1 MFSLLIA
8 CLVLPIGSVV
18 AQCPNVAVLDAYESP
33 CGSGLNNGQSFTA
46 AETGSLDTVIIARCT
61 ASDARLVLRAFNGT
75 GSDWDE
81 GSIIGEADAV
91 LLGTDNPDGCFTSGG
106 NGFTPYAAGT
116 FTFTGVS
123 VETGVQYTLHLL
135 EGAAATGCNISYA
148 GGNAFSAAGSK
159 TGEDLAF
166 SLSICPGTPV
176 FGCMDPS
183 ACNYDAAATAE
194 DGSCLSLDCAGQCG
208 GSAYDDPDCGCV
220 PSAADAGSC
229 IGCTDATACNY
240 LENSTVDDGSCFF
253 PVCNGACPDI
263 LNFYETPCGTG
274 LNYGQG
280 FTATITGLLNSI
292 TIARCTGV
300 DTRILIRNYNGDGA
314 EWDQGNLI
322 GEADQVVSGNQT
334 PSDCFISGGNG
345 FTNYVETTFTFTN
358 IGLEAG
364 QQYVFQLEQGVA
376 ATGCNISYSG
386 GTAFGLNAA
395 KPSEDLVF
403 ELSMCPDNVTFG
415 CTDPSACNYDATVDV
430 EDGSCLFLDCQGTC
444 GGSAYLDPDC
454 GCLDSIDDAGQCL
467 GCTDPAACNYD
478 ITATASDG
486 SCTLPDCH
494 GDCGGTATTS
504 SCGCIGGNTGIP
516 ASACVDGCITNV
528 DATDSD
534 ACPPGILYGQTITPA
549 ENGLLKRIRLKTCCA
564 LDAQLVI
571 RTLTNTDPCSP
582 GGGGTWN
589 SGTILGYSNTVPS
602 SCSSV
607 TSCLTGFGLDGYHW
621 HNFDFGDVPVQ
632 AGTTYVLELVSGV
645 AIANCTSDYAGG
657 QAFNASEALP
667 DYDLVFAMHI
677 CPASMNWGCTDAT
690 ACTYDPT
697 ANQDDGSCQYLD
709 CNGDCGG
716 SALDV
721 AGCGCIGGNTDIREA
736 QCVNGDLHNITANDG
751 TICNETLKGQSLVA
765 DAHGFLSRIGLHVM
779 PDAAQTVQLS
789 RTDGP
794 NAGEVLLEFTRA
806 AVSSSCGGVEP
817 EWVELDFYN
826 IPLQGGS
833 QYQLDFLSGAGYRT
847 CYPEFSAG
855 AGINASGAAT
865 AHDLAFQVIYR
876 TPEPG
881 ELVWGCS
888 DASYC
893 NYDPA
898 VTHDDGSCTTLD
910 CHGDCGGTA
919 YEISGCG
926 CVEGNTGVTADSCYG
941 CTDPTGCNYDV
952 NASIDDGSCAV
963 VDCHGDCGGTAISNA
978 NCGCVGGNT
987 GIDPGTCLD
996 RCQGSLA
1003 LGTYDGQFNSDG
1015 YAMGGSGQT
1024 FTATETSYLT
1034 AAHFR
1039 QANEPAS
1046 FITVE
1051 LRKLDAPDVHN
1062 GTLLSAESFETWTDT
1077 EGEGGDLFIEWDI
1090 PALLTQGEEY
1100 ALVLIGSYTLVL
1112 EGEDDVY
1119 AGGASFDGLGSTANG
1134 PDLFFELF
1142 TCPELLGCID
1152 PAACNFDA
1160 VSSADTE
1167 PTTCIFPEGCEIC
1180 TGETDGT
1187 GTVSDFNNDV
1197 DDDGVC
1203 NADEILGCTDAEA
1216 CNYDATPTTD
1226 SDNSLCLYPTGCET
1240 CTGETDGTGT
1250 VSPTD
1255 NDTDSDGVCNG
1266 DEVLGCSDNTAC
1278 NYDATPTT
1286 DTDNTLCVYPNGCE
1300 TCSGETD
1307 GSGTTI
1313 DNDDDGD
1320 GVCND
1325 SEVLGCTDQTACNY
1339 DATFTTDTDNSLC
1352 TYPVGCEVCSGET
1365 DGSGT
1370 TVVLDDDN
1378 DGVCNGDELLGCT
1391 DVNACNYDATPTT
1404 DTDNSLCI
1412 YVSETCD
1419 TCSGETDGSGTV
1431 VDNDTDNDGV
1441 CASDEVLGCTDIAA
1455 CNYDATPTTDTD
1467 NSLCVYPTGCQT
1479 CSEETD
1485 GTGTVL
1491 SNDADNDG
1499 VCDDDEVTGCTD
1511 SNACNYDATPT
1522 TDTDNSV
1529 CIFSTGCESC
1539 SGHLDGTGFIVENDD
1554 DGDGVC
1560 NAVEVT
1566 GCTNPEACNYDAT
1579 PTTDTDNTLCI
1590 FKVDACDT
1598 CSGETDGSGTVIEN
1612 DTDDDGVCDDDEI
1625 TGCTDPLACNYDA
1638 TTTTDTDNTLCIF
1651 QVDACDTCSGETDG
1665 SGTVVDNDAD
1675 DDGVCDDDEIKGCT
1689 NPIACNYDATTTT
1702 DTDNALCI
1710 FKVDA
1715 CDTCSGETDG
1725 SGTVVDNDDDDD
1737 GVCDD
1742 DEVIGCTNPLA
1753 CNYDATPTTN
1763 TDNTLCAFKVD
1774 ACDTCSGETDGSGT
1788 VVDNDADDDGVCND
1802 DEVTGCTNSTACNYD
1817 ATSTTD
1823 TDNSLCVFKVDA
1835 CDTCSGETDGTGTV
1849 VDNDDDNDGV
1859 CDDDEVTGC
1868 TNSTAC
1874 NYDATSTTDTDN
1886 TLCVFK
1892 VDACDTCSGET
1903 DGTGTVVDNDADDDG
1918 VCDDDEVTGCTNPTA
1933 CNYDATSTTDTD
1945 NTLCVFKVDACDTC
1959 SGETDGTGTVVDND
1973 ADDDGVCNAN
1983 EITGCTDPTACNYD
1997 ATSTTDT
2004 DNTLC
2009 VFKVDACDTCSGE
2022 TDGTGTVVDND
2033 ADNDGVCNDDEVTGC
2048 TNPTAC
2054 NYDATSTTDTDN
2066 SLCAFKVDAC
2076 DTCSGETD
2084 GTGTVVDNDDDNDGV
2099 CDDDE
2104 VTGCTNPAACNYD
2117 ATSTTDTDNT
2127 LCLIPAGCDT
2137 CSGETD
2143 GTGSVVDNDEDND
2156 GVCNDDEVTGCTNP
2170 LACNYDATSTTDTD
2184 NTLCVFKV
2192 DACDTCSGETDG
2204 TGTVTDNDADD
2215 DGVCDGDEITGCT
2228 DPTACNYDATSTTNT
2243 DNTLCVFKVDAC
2255 DTCSGQTDG
2264 TGSVVDNDAD
2274 DDGVCNANEITGCT
2288 NPTACNYDATSTTDT
2303 DNTQCIFKVDDC
2315 DTCSGET
2322 DGTGSVVDNDTDN
2335 DGVCDD
2341 DEVTGCTNPEACN
2354 YDATSTTDTDNALCV
2369 FKVDACD
2376 TCSGE
2381 TDGTGSVIDNDSNN
2395 DGICDSDAVQ
2405 GCMNITACNFDSSAN
2420 TEDGTCEFTSCAGCI
2435 NPAACNYNPAAVLA
2449 GPPGTCTFPSNF
2461 FVDCNGQC
2469 LSGFDT
2475 NNNGICDPAEIPGC
2489 MNVGAAN
2496 FNADANIPDGSCLFE
2511 TVGCIQPDACNY
2523 NPNANIADV
2532 TGTCVFPAE
2541 VYLDCNGQ
2549 CVNDIN
2555 GNGIC
2560 DEIEIQGCT
2569 DDSADN
2575 YNAAATSDDGTCFT
2589 STAPGCIIPSAI
2601 NFDPAATVQGLP
2613 VSAYCNFNFPSPPSI
2628 MPTPDDCADSYAC
2641 NYNPNAGGYSECEY
2655 ASCLGCDVAAACNYD
2670 ATATYNDGSCEYS
2683 SCTGCTNN
2691 GACNFDASATI
2702 DNGSCEYDSCAGC
2715 TEPHADN
2722 YDATASLDDGSCEY
2736 FGCTNYTAC
2745 NYGCTDAAGCSSAG
2759 VAGPNTDD
2767 GSCEFSS
2774 CAGCMNAGAC
2784 NYDAAATIASTCEYS
2799 SCSGCTDNS
2808 ADNYDATATIDNGSC
2823 EYHGCTNYTAC
2834 NYDATATADDGS
2846 CTYPATGLD
2855 CQGQCADIDNN
2866 NICDSTETPVPG
2878 CTISSAC
2885 NYDPAANQ
2893 NNGSCLIAS
2902 AAALDI
2908 AVQLDANGAA
2918 TISAAD
2924 VDAGSSGGC
2933 TIASSTVNPNTF
2945 DSGDIG
2951 TVTALFSVTDDQGN
2965 TSSDAFTVS
2974 VQDLISPVASAND
2987 ITLEMPN
2994 TAQEVVLSALDVST
3008 STDNAGI
3015 ASQTL
3020 SQSTFVGCD
3029 DVTTHTVTLTVT
3041 DYAGNVDQVDFTVTI
3056 THPDVDN
3063 DGICDDQDN
3072 CTDLTASNFDDP
3084 ANGVCQP
3091 CGLAPVFLGFS
3102 SVTPASTLDAS
3113 DGVVQLNLTSGSAI
3127 TLELTGLN
3135 GTADLSVA
3143 IPNEL
3148 GTIPAGFYS
3157 ARVRDAQGC
3166 FGVATA
3172 PGGTT
3177 FGQPAVSRTL
3187 MVPYALCCNGCGQY
3201 DSDTDG
3207 ICDGS
3212 DNCTDRTAPNFN
3224 DPANGPCE

>member
-1 MFSLLIA
+1 M
-8 CLVLPIGSVV
+8 
-18 AQCPNVAVLDAYESP
+18 
-33 CGSGLNNGQSFTA
+33 
-46 AETGSLDTVIIARCT
+46 
-61 ASDARLVLRAFNGT
+61 
-75 GSDWDE
+75 
-81 GSIIGEADAV
+81 
-91 LLGTDNPDGCFTSGG
+91 
-106 NGFTPYAAGT
+106 
-116 FTFTGVS
+116 
-123 VETGVQYTLHLL
+123 
-135 EGAAATGCNISYA
+135 
-148 GGNAFSAAGSK
+148 
-159 TGEDLAF
+159 
-166 SLSICPGTPV
+166 
-176 FGCMDPS
+176 
-183 ACNYDAAATAE
+183 
-194 DGSCLSLDCAGQCG
+194 
-208 GSAYDDPDCGCV
+208 
-220 PSAADAGSC
+220 
-229 IGCTDATACNY
+229 
-240 LENSTVDDGSCFF
+240 
-253 PVCNGACPDI
+253 
-263 LNFYETPCGTG
+263 
-274 LNYGQG
+274 
-280 FTATITGLLNSI
+280 
-292 TIARCTGV
+292 
-300 DTRILIRNYNGDGA
+300 
-314 EWDQGNLI
+314 
-322 GEADQVVSGNQT
+322 
-334 PSDCFISGGNG
+334 
-345 FTNYVETTFTFTN
+345 
-358 IGLEAG
+358 
-364 QQYVFQLEQGVA
+364 
-376 ATGCNISYSG
+376 
-386 GTAFGLNAA
+386 
-395 KPSEDLVF
+395 
-403 ELSMCPDNVTFG
+403 
-415 CTDPSACNYDATVDV
+415 
-430 EDGSCLFLDCQGTC
+430 
-444 GGSAYLDPDC
+444 
-454 GCLDSIDDAGQCL
+454 
-467 GCTDPAACNYD
+467 
-478 ITATASDG
+478 
-486 SCTLPDCH
+486 
-494 GDCGGTATTS
+494 
-504 SCGCIGGNTGIP
+504 
-516 ASACVDGCITNV
+516 
-528 DATDSD
+528 
-534 ACPPGILYGQTITPA
+534 
-549 ENGLLKRIRLKTCCA
+549 
-564 LDAQLVI
+564 
-571 RTLTNTDPCSP
+571 
-582 GGGGTWN
+582 
-589 SGTILGYSNTVPS
+589 
-602 SCSSV
+602 
-607 TSCLTGFGLDGYHW
+607 
-621 HNFDFGDVPVQ
+621 
-632 AGTTYVLELVSGV
+632 
-645 AIANCTSDYAGG
+645 
-657 QAFNASEALP
+657 
-667 DYDLVFAMHI
+667 
-677 CPASMNWGCTDAT
+677 
-690 ACTYDPT
+690 
-697 ANQDDGSCQYLD
+697 
-709 CNGDCGG
+709 
-716 SALDV
+716 
-721 AGCGCIGGNTDIREA
+721 
-736 QCVNGDLHNITANDG
+736 
-751 TICNETLKGQSLVA
+751 
-765 DAHGFLSRIGLHVM
+765 
-779 PDAAQTVQLS
+779 
-789 RTDGP
+789 
-794 NAGEVLLEFTRA
+794 
-806 AVSSSCGGVEP
+806 
-817 EWVELDFYN
+817 
-826 IPLQGGS
+826 
-833 QYQLDFLSGAGYRT
+833 
-847 CYPEFSAG
+847 
-855 AGINASGAAT
+855 
-865 AHDLAFQVIYR
+865 
-876 TPEPG
+876 
-881 ELVWGCS
+881 
-888 DASYC
+888 
-893 NYDPA
+893 
-898 VTHDDGSCTTLD
+898 
-910 CHGDCGGTA
+910 
-919 YEISGCG
+919 
-926 CVEGNTGVTADSCYG
+926 
-941 CTDPTGCNYDV
+941 
-952 NASIDDGSCAV
+952 
-963 VDCHGDCGGTAISNA
+963 
-978 NCGCVGGNT
+978 
-987 GIDPGTCLD
+987 
-996 RCQGSLA
+996 
-1003 LGTYDGQFNSDG
+1003 
-1015 YAMGGSGQT
+1015 
-1024 FTATETSYLT
+1024 
-1034 AAHFR
+1034 
-1039 QANEPAS
+1039 
-1046 FITVE
+1046 
-1051 LRKLDAPDVHN
+1051 
-1062 GTLLSAESFETWTDT
+1062 
-1077 EGEGGDLFIEWDI
+1077 
-1090 PALLTQGEEY
+1090 
-1100 ALVLIGSYTLVL
+1100 
-1112 EGEDDVY
+1112 
-1119 AGGASFDGLGSTANG
+1119 
-1134 PDLFFELF
+1134 
-1142 TCPELLGCID
+1142 
-1152 PAACNFDA
+1152 
-1160 VSSADTE
+1160 
-1167 PTTCIFPEGCEIC
+1167 
-1180 TGETDGT
+1180 
-1187 GTVSDFNNDV
+1187 
-1197 DDDGVC
+1197 
-1203 NADEILGCTDAEA
+1203 
-1216 CNYDATPTTD
+1216 
-1226 SDNSLCLYPTGCET
+1226 
-1240 CTGETDGTGT
+1240 
-1250 VSPTD
+1250 
-1255 NDTDSDGVCNG
+1255 
-1266 DEVLGCSDNTAC
+1266 
-1278 NYDATPTT
+1278 
-1286 DTDNTLCVYPNGCE
+1286 
-1300 TCSGETD
+1300 
-1307 GSGTTI
+1307 
-1313 DNDDDGD
+1313 
-1320 GVCND
+1320 
-1325 SEVLGCTDQTACNY
+1325 
-1339 DATFTTDTDNSLC
+1339 
-1352 TYPVGCEVCSGET
+1352 
-1365 DGSGT
+1365 
-1370 TVVLDDDN
+1370 
-1378 DGVCNGDELLGCT
+1378 
-1391 DVNACNYDATPTT
+1391 
-1404 DTDNSLCI
+1404 
-1412 YVSETCD
+1412 
-1419 TCSGETDGSGTV
+1419 
-1431 VDNDTDNDGV
+1431 
-1441 CASDEVLGCTDIAA
+1441 
-1455 CNYDATPTTDTD
+1455 
-1467 NSLCVYPTGCQT
+1467 
-1479 CSEETD
+1479 
-1485 GTGTVL
+1485 
-1491 SNDADNDG
+1491 
-1499 VCDDDEVTGCTD
+1499 
-1511 SNACNYDATPT
+1511 
-1522 TDTDNSV
+1522 
-1529 CIFSTGCESC
+1529 
-1539 SGHLDGTGFIVENDD
+1539 
-1554 DGDGVC
+1554 
-1560 NAVEVT
+1560 
-1566 GCTNPEACNYDAT
+1566 
-1579 PTTDTDNTLCI
+1579 
-1590 FKVDACDT
+1590 
-1598 CSGETDGSGTVIEN
+1598 
-1612 DTDDDGVCDDDEI
+1612 
-1625 TGCTDPLACNYDA
+1625 
-1638 TTTTDTDNTLCIF
+1638 
-1651 QVDACDTCSGETDG
+1651 
-1665 SGTVVDNDAD
+1665 
-1675 DDGVCDDDEIKGCT
+1675 
-1689 NPIACNYDATTTT
+1689 
-1702 DTDNALCI
+1702 
-1710 FKVDA
+1710 
-1715 CDTCSGETDG
+1715 
-1725 SGTVVDNDDDDD
+1725 
-1737 GVCDD
+1737 
-1742 DEVIGCTNPLA
+1742 
-1753 CNYDATPTTN
+1753 
-1763 TDNTLCAFKVD
+1763 
-1774 ACDTCSGETDGSGT
+1774 
-1788 VVDNDADDDGVCND
+1788 
-1802 DEVTGCTNSTACNYD
+1802 
-1817 ATSTTD
+1817 
-1823 TDNSLCVFKVDA
+1823 
-1835 CDTCSGETDGTGTV
+1835 
-1849 VDNDDDNDGV
+1849 
-1859 CDDDEVTGC
+1859 
-1868 TNSTAC
+1868 
-1874 NYDATSTTDTDN
+1874 
-1886 TLCVFK
+1886 
-1892 VDACDTCSGET
+1892 
-1903 DGTGTVVDNDADDDG
+1903 G

-1933 CNYDATSTTDTD
+1933 CNYDANPTTDTD
-1945 NTLCVFKVDACDTC
+1945 NTLCLIP
-1959 SGETDGTGTVVDND
+1959 TG
-1973 ADDDGVCNAN
+1973 
-1983 EITGCTDPTACNYD
+1983 
-1997 ATSTTDT
+1997 
-2004 DNTLC
+2004 
-2009 VFKVDACDTCSGE
+2009 
-2022 TDGTGTVVDND
+2022 
-2033 ADNDGVCNDDEVTGC
+2033 
-2048 TNPTAC
+2048 
-2054 NYDATSTTDTDN
+2054 
-2066 SLCAFKVDAC
+2066 C

-2084 GTGTVVDNDDDNDGV
+2084 GTGTVVDNDDDDDGV

-2104 VTGCTNPAACNYD
+2104 VTGCTD
-2117 ATSTTDTDNT
+2117 ST
-2127 LCLIPAGCDT
+2127 
-2137 CSGETD
+2137 
-2143 GTGSVVDNDEDND
+2143 
-2156 GVCNDDEVTGCTNP
+2156 
-2170 LACNYDATSTTDTD
+2170 ACNYDATSTTDTD

-2670 ATATYNDGSCEYS
+2670 ASATYNDGSCEYS

>member
-8 CLVLPIGSVV
+8 CLVLPIAGMV
-18 AQCPNVAVLDAYESP
+18 AQCPNSVVLDAYESP

-91 LLGTDNPDGCFTSGG
+91 LLGTDHPDGCFTSGG
-106 NGFTPYAAGT
+106 NGFTHYAAGT

-148 GGNAFSAAGSK
+148 GGNAFSVAGAK

-183 ACNYDAAATAE
+183 ACNFDAAATAE

-240 LENSTVDDGSCFF
+240 LENSTVDDGSCFY

-300 DTRILIRNYNGDGA
+300 DTRILIRNYNGDGS

-376 ATGCNISYSG
+376 ATGCNITYSG

-415 CTDPSACNYDATVDV
+415 CTDASACNYDATVDV

-454 GCLDSIDDAGQCL
+454 GCLDSIDEAGQCL

-478 ITATASDG
+478 ITATTSDG

-494 GDCGGTATTS
+494 GDCGGTATNS

-528 DATDSD
+528 DATDSE
-534 ACPPGILYGQTITPA
+534 ACPPGILYGQTITPL

-564 LDAQLVI
+564 LDAQLVV

-621 HNFDFGDVPVQ
+621 HNFDFDDVPVQ
-632 AGTTYVLELVSGV
+632 AGTTYVLELLSGV

-677 CPASMNWGCTDAT
+677 CPATMNWGCTDAT
-690 ACTYDPT
+690 ACTYDPA
-697 ANQDDGSCQYLD
+697 ANQNDGSCQYLD

-716 SALDV
+716 TALDV
-721 AGCGCIGGNTDIREA
+721 TGCGCIGGNTGIREA

-751 TICNETLKGQSLVA
+751 TVCNETLKGQSLIA

-779 PDAAQTVQLS
+779 PDASQTVQLS

-794 NAGEVLLEFTRA
+794 NAGEVLLEFTRS

-817 EWVELDFYN
+817 EWIELDFYN

-833 QYQLDFLSGAGYRT
+833 QYQLDFLSGDGYRT
-847 CYPEFSAG
+847 CYPEYSAG

-865 AHDLAFQVIYR
+865 AHDLAFRVIYR

-893 NYDPA
+893 NYDPT

-919 YEISGCG
+919 YEIEGCG

-963 VDCHGDCGGTAISNA
+963 VDCHGDCGGTAIANV

-1003 LGTYDGQFNSDG
+1003 LSTYDGQFSSDA

-1039 QANEPAS
+1039 QAIEPAS

-1142 TCPELLGCID
+1142 TCPDLLGCID

-1187 GTVSDFNNDV
+1187 GTVSDFDNDV

-1226 SDNSLCLYPTGCET
+1226 SYNSLCLYATGCET
-1240 CTGETDGTGT
+1240 CTGESDGTGT
-1250 VSPTD
+1250 ISTTD
-1255 NDTDSDGVCNG
+1255 NDTDNDGVCND

-1307 GSGTTI
+1307 GSGTTV
-1313 DNDDDGD
+1313 DNDDDSD
-1320 GVCND
+1320 GVCNAD
-1325 SEVLGCTDQTACNY
+1325 EVQGCTNPNACNY
-1339 DATFTTDTDNSLC
+1339 DATPTTDTDNTLC
-1352 TYPVGCEVCSGET
+1352 IYPVGCEVCSGET

-1370 TVVLDDDN
+1370 TLVLDDDN

-1391 DVNACNYDATPTT
+1391 DINACNYDATPTT

-1441 CASDEVLGCTDIAA
+1441 CASDEVLGCTDITA
-1455 CNYDATPTTDTD
+1455 CNYDGTPTTDTD

-1539 SGHLDGTGFIVENDD
+1539 SGQLDGTGIIVENDD

-1566 GCTNPEACNYDAT
+1566 GCTNPLACNYDAT

-1598 CSGETDGSGTVIEN
+1598 CSGETDGSGTVVDN
-1612 DTDDDGVCDDDEI
+1612 DADDDGVCDDNEI
-1625 TGCTDPLACNYDA
+1625 TGCTAPLACNYDA
-1638 TTTTDTDNTLCIF
+1638 TTTTDTDNTLCVF
-1651 QVDACDTCSGETDG
+1651 KVDACDTCSGETDG

-1689 NPIACNYDATTTT
+1689 NPTACNYDATTTT
-1702 DTDNALCI
+1702 DTDNTLCI
-1710 FKVDA
+1710 FNVDA

-1725 SGTVVDNDDDDD
+1725 TGSVVDNDDDDD

-1742 DEVIGCTNPLA
+1742 DEVTGCTNPTA
-1753 CNYDATPTTN
+1753 CNYNANPTTN

-1788 VVDNDADDDGVCND
+1788 VVDNDADNDGVCND
-1802 DEVTGCTNSTACNYD
+1802 DEITGCTD
-1817 ATSTTD
+1817 
-1823 TDNSLCVFKVDA
+1823 
-1835 CDTCSGETDGTGTV
+1835 
-1849 VDNDDDNDGV
+1849 
-1859 CDDDEVTGC
+1859 
-1868 TNSTAC
+1868 STAC

-1886 TLCVFK
+1886 TLCVF
-1892 VDACDTCSGET
+1892 T
-1903 DGTGTVVDNDADDDG
+1903 
-1918 VCDDDEVTGCTNPTA
+1918 
-1933 CNYDATSTTDTD
+1933 
-1945 NTLCVFKVDACDTC
+1945 
-1959 SGETDGTGTVVDND
+1959 
-1973 ADDDGVCNAN
+1973 
-1983 EITGCTDPTACNYD
+1983 
-1997 ATSTTDT
+1997 
-2004 DNTLC
+2004 
-2009 VFKVDACDTCSGE
+2009 
-2022 TDGTGTVVDND
+2022 
-2033 ADNDGVCNDDEVTGC
+2033 
-2048 TNPTAC
+2048 
-2054 NYDATSTTDTDN
+2054 
-2066 SLCAFKVDAC
+2066 
-2076 DTCSGETD
+2076 
-2084 GTGTVVDNDDDNDGV
+2084 
-2099 CDDDE
+2099 
-2104 VTGCTNPAACNYD
+2104 
-2117 ATSTTDTDNT
+2117 
-2127 LCLIPAGCDT
+2127 
-2137 CSGETD
+2137 
-2143 GTGSVVDNDEDND
+2143 
-2156 GVCNDDEVTGCTNP
+2156 
-2170 LACNYDATSTTDTD
+2170 
-2184 NTLCVFKV
+2184 
-2192 DACDTCSGETDG
+2192 
-2204 TGTVTDNDADD
+2204 
-2215 DGVCDGDEITGCT
+2215 
-2228 DPTACNYDATSTTNT
+2228 
-2243 DNTLCVFKVDAC
+2243 VDAC
-2255 DTCSGQTDG
+2255 DTCSGQ
-2264 TGSVVDNDAD
+2264 
-2274 DDGVCNANEITGCT
+2274 
-2288 NPTACNYDATSTTDT
+2288 
-2303 DNTQCIFKVDDC
+2303 
-2315 DTCSGET
+2315 
-2322 DGTGSVVDNDTDN
+2322 
-2335 DGVCDD
+2335 
-2341 DEVTGCTNPEACN
+2341 
-2354 YDATSTTDTDNALCV
+2354 
-2369 FKVDACD
+2369 
-2376 TCSGE
+2376 

-2420 TEDGTCEFTSCAGCI
+2420 TEDGTCEFTSCAGCT
-2435 NPAACNYNPAAVLA
+2435 NPAACNYDPAAVLA

-2469 LSGFDT
+2469 LSGFDA

-2532 TGTCVFPAE
+2532 TGTCVFPSE
-2541 VYLDCNGQ
+2541 VYLDCDGQ

-2560 DEIEIQGCT
+2560 DEVEIQGCT

-2575 YNAAATSDDGTCFT
+2575 YNAAATTDDGTCFT
-2589 STAPGCIIPSAI
+2589 STAPGCIIPSAT
-2601 NFDPAATVQGLP
+2601 NFDPSATVQGLP
-2613 VSAYCNFNFPSPPSI
+2613 VSAYCNFSFPSPPSI
-2628 MPTPDDCADSYAC
+2628 GPTPDDCADNSAC
-2641 NYNPNAGGYSECEY
+2641 NYNPNAGGYAECEY
-2655 ASCLGCDVAAACNYD
+2655 ASCLGCDVVTACNFD
-2670 ATATYNDGSCEYS
+2670 ASATYNDGSCEYS
-2683 SCTGCTNN
+2683 SCAGCTHN
-2691 GACNFDASATI
+2691 GACNYDASATI
-2702 DNGSCEYDSCAGC
+2702 DNGSCEYDSCTGC

-2722 YDATASLDDGSCEY
+2722 YDPTASLDDGSCEY
-2736 FGCTNYTAC
+2736 LGCTNYTAC
-2745 NYGCTDAAGCSSAG
+2745 NYGCADAAGCSAAG

-2774 CAGCMNAGAC
+2774 CAGCLNSGAC
-2784 NYDAAATIASTCEYS
+2784 NYDATATIASTCEYS
-2799 SCSGCTDNS
+2799 SCSGCTDNA
-2808 ADNYDATATIDNGSC
+2808 ADNYDATATLDNGSC

-2834 NYDATATADDGS
+2834 NYDATATTDDGS
-2846 CTYPATGLD
+2846 CTYPAAGLD
-2855 CQGQCADIDNN
+2855 CQGNCADINDN
-2866 NICDSTETPVPG
+2866 NICDSAETPAPG

-2908 AVQLDANGAA
+2908 TVQLGANGSA

-2933 TIASSTVNPNTF
+2933 TVASATVIPNTF
-2945 DSGDIG
+2945 DSQDIG
-2951 TVTALFSVTDDQGN
+2951 TVTALLSVTDNQGN

-2974 VQDLISPVASAND
+2974 VQDLIPPVASAND
-2987 ITLEMPN
+2987 ITLAMPN

-3020 SQSTFVGCD
+3020 SQSTFIGCG

-3102 SVTPASTLDAS
+3102 SVIPASTLDAA
-3113 DGVVQLNLTSGSAI
+3113 DGVVQLNLTSGAAT

-3148 GTIPAGFYS
+3148 GIIPAGFYT
-3157 ARVRDAQGC
+3157 ARVRDAEGC

-3177 FGQPAVSRTL
+3177 FGQPAVSHTL
-3187 MVPYALCCNGCGQY
+3187 IVAYALCCNGCGQF

-3212 DNCTDRTAPNFN
+3212 DNCIDRTAPNFN

>member
-8 CLVLPIGSVV
+8 CLVLPIAGMV
-18 AQCPNVAVLDAYESP
+18 AQCPNSVVLDAYESP

-61 ASDARLVLRAFNGT
+61 ASDARLVLRAFYGT

-91 LLGTDNPDGCFTSGG
+91 LLGTDHPDGCFTSGG
-106 NGFTPYAAGT
+106 NGFTHYAAGT

-148 GGNAFSAAGSK
+148 GGNAFSVAGAK

-183 ACNYDAAATAE
+183 ACNFDAAATAE

-240 LENSTVDDGSCFF
+240 LENSTVDDGSCFY

-263 LNFYETPCGTG
+263 LNFYEAPCGTG

-300 DTRILIRNYNGDGA
+300 DTRILIRNYNGDGS

-376 ATGCNISYSG
+376 ATGCNITYSG

-403 ELSMCPDNVTFG
+403 ALSMCPDNVTFG
-415 CTDPSACNYDATVDV
+415 CTDASACNYDATVDV

-454 GCLDSIDDAGQCL
+454 GCLDSIDEAGQCL

-478 ITATASDG
+478 ITATTSDG

-494 GDCGGTATTS
+494 GDCGGTATNS

-528 DATDSD
+528 DATDSE
-534 ACPPGILYGQTITPA
+534 ACPPGILYGQTITPL

-564 LDAQLVI
+564 LDAQLVV

-589 SGTILGYSNTVPS
+589 SGTILGYSSTVPS

-621 HNFDFGDVPVQ
+621 HNFDFDDVPVQ
-632 AGTTYVLELVSGV
+632 AGTTYVLELLSGV

-677 CPASMNWGCTDAT
+677 CPATMNWGCTDAT
-690 ACTYDPT
+690 ACTYDPA
-697 ANQDDGSCQYLD
+697 ANQNDGSCQYLD

-716 SALDV
+716 TALDV
-721 AGCGCIGGNTDIREA
+721 TGCGCIGGNTGIREA

-751 TICNETLKGQSLVA
+751 TICNETLKGQSLIA

-779 PDAAQTVQLS
+779 PDASQTVQLS

-794 NAGEVLLEFTRA
+794 NAGEVLLEFTRS

-817 EWVELDFYN
+817 EWIELDFYN

-833 QYQLDFLSGAGYRT
+833 QYQLDFLSGDGYRT
-847 CYPEFSAG
+847 CYPEYSAG

-865 AHDLAFQVIYR
+865 AHDLAFRVIYR

-893 NYDPA
+893 NYDPT

-919 YEISGCG
+919 YEIEGCG

-952 NASIDDGSCAV
+952 NASIDDGSCAA
-963 VDCHGDCGGTAISNA
+963 VDCHGDCGGTAIANV

-1003 LGTYDGQFNSDG
+1003 LSTYDGQFSSDA

-1039 QANEPAS
+1039 QAIEPAS

-1142 TCPELLGCID
+1142 TCPDLLGCID

-1226 SDNSLCLYPTGCET
+1226 SYNSLCLYATGCET

-1250 VSPTD
+1250 ISTTD
-1255 NDTDSDGVCNG
+1255 NDTDNDGVCND

-1307 GSGTTI
+1307 GSGTTV
-1313 DNDDDGD
+1313 DNDDDSD
-1320 GVCND
+1320 GVCNAD
-1325 SEVLGCTDQTACNY
+1325 EVQGCTNPNACNY
-1339 DATFTTDTDNSLC
+1339 DATPTTDTDNTLC
-1352 TYPVGCEVCSGET
+1352 IYPVGCEVCSGET

-1370 TVVLDDDN
+1370 TLVLDDDN

-1391 DVNACNYDATPTT
+1391 DINACNYDATPTT

-1441 CASDEVLGCTDIAA
+1441 CASDEVLGCTDITA
-1455 CNYDATPTTDTD
+1455 CNYDGTPTTDTD
-1467 NSLCVYPTGCQT
+1467 NSLCVYPAGCQT

-1539 SGHLDGTGFIVENDD
+1539 SGQLDGTGIIVENDD

-1566 GCTNPEACNYDAT
+1566 GCTNPLACNFDAT
-1579 PTTDTDNTLCI
+1579 PTTDTDNSLCI

-1598 CSGETDGSGTVIEN
+1598 CSGETDGSGTVVDN
-1612 DTDDDGVCDDDEI
+1612 DADDDGVCDDNEI

-1638 TTTTDTDNTLCIF
+1638 TTTTDTDNTLCVF
-1651 QVDACDTCSGETDG
+1651 KVDACDTCSGETDG

-1689 NPIACNYDATTTT
+1689 NPTACNYDATTTT
-1702 DTDNALCI
+1702 DTDNTLCI

-1725 SGTVVDNDDDDD
+1725 TGSVVDNDDDDD

-1742 DEVIGCTNPLA
+1742 DEVTGCTNP
-1753 CNYDATPTTN
+1753 
-1763 TDNTLCAFKVD
+1763 
-1774 ACDTCSGETDGSGT
+1774 
-1788 VVDNDADDDGVCND
+1788 
-1802 DEVTGCTNSTACNYD
+1802 TACNYD
-1817 ATSTTD
+1817 ANPTTD
-1823 TDNSLCVFKVDA
+1823 TDNSLCLIP
-1835 CDTCSGETDGTGTV
+1835 TG
-1849 VDNDDDNDGV
+1849 
-1859 CDDDEVTGC
+1859 
-1868 TNSTAC
+1868 
-1874 NYDATSTTDTDN
+1874 
-1886 TLCVFK
+1886 
-1892 VDACDTCSGET
+1892 CDTCSGET

-1918 VCDDDEVTGCTNPTA
+1918 VCDDDE
-1933 CNYDATSTTDTD
+1933 
-1945 NTLCVFKVDACDTC
+1945 
-1959 SGETDGTGTVVDND
+1959 
-1973 ADDDGVCNAN
+1973 
-1983 EITGCTDPTACNYD
+1983 ITGCTDSTACNYD

-2048 TNPTAC
+2048 TDSTAC

-2066 SLCAFKVDAC
+2066 SLCVFKVGTCDTCSGQTDGTGTVVDNDADDDGVCDDDEVTGCTNPTACNYDANPTTDTDNTLCLIPTGC

-2084 GTGTVVDNDDDNDGV
+2084 GTGTVVDNDADDDGV

-2104 VTGCTNPAACNYD
+2104 ITGCTD
-2117 ATSTTDTDNT
+2117 ST
-2127 LCLIPAGCDT
+2127 
-2137 CSGETD
+2137 
-2143 GTGSVVDNDEDND
+2143 
-2156 GVCNDDEVTGCTNP
+2156 
-2170 LACNYDATSTTDTD
+2170 ACNYDATSTTDTD
-2184 NTLCVFKV
+2184 NTLCVF
-2192 DACDTCSGETDG
+2192 T
-2204 TGTVTDNDADD
+2204 
-2215 DGVCDGDEITGCT
+2215 
-2228 DPTACNYDATSTTNT
+2228 
-2243 DNTLCVFKVDAC
+2243 VDAC
-2255 DTCSGQTDG
+2255 DTCSGQ
-2264 TGSVVDNDAD
+2264 
-2274 DDGVCNANEITGCT
+2274 
-2288 NPTACNYDATSTTDT
+2288 
-2303 DNTQCIFKVDDC
+2303 
-2315 DTCSGET
+2315 
-2322 DGTGSVVDNDTDN
+2322 
-2335 DGVCDD
+2335 
-2341 DEVTGCTNPEACN
+2341 
-2354 YDATSTTDTDNALCV
+2354 
-2369 FKVDACD
+2369 
-2376 TCSGE
+2376 

-2420 TEDGTCEFTSCAGCI
+2420 TEDGTCEFTSCAGCT
-2435 NPAACNYNPAAVLA
+2435 NPAACNYDPAAVLA

-2469 LSGFDT
+2469 LSGFDA

-2532 TGTCVFPAE
+2532 TGTCVFPSE
-2541 VYLDCNGQ
+2541 VYLDCDGQ

-2560 DEIEIQGCT
+2560 DEVEIQGCT

-2575 YNAAATSDDGTCFT
+2575 YNAAATTDDGTCFT
-2589 STAPGCIIPSAI
+2589 STAPGCIIPSAT
-2601 NFDPAATVQGLP
+2601 NFDPSATVQGLP
-2613 VSAYCNFNFPSPPSI
+2613 VSAYCNFSFPSPPSI
-2628 MPTPDDCADSYAC
+2628 GPTPDDCADNSAC
-2641 NYNPNAGGYSECEY
+2641 NYNPNAGGYAECEY
-2655 ASCLGCDVAAACNYD
+2655 ASCLGCDVVTACNFD
-2670 ATATYNDGSCEYS
+2670 ASATYNDGSCEYS
-2683 SCTGCTNN
+2683 SCAGCTHN
-2691 GACNFDASATI
+2691 GACNYDASATI
-2702 DNGSCEYDSCAGC
+2702 DNGSCEYDSCTGC

-2722 YDATASLDDGSCEY
+2722 YDPTASLDDGSCEY
-2736 FGCTNYTAC
+2736 LGCTNYTAC
-2745 NYGCTDAAGCSSAG
+2745 NYGCADAAGCSAAG

-2774 CAGCMNAGAC
+2774 CAGCLNSGAC
-2784 NYDAAATIASTCEYS
+2784 NYDATATIASTCEYS
-2799 SCSGCTDNS
+2799 SCSGCTDNA
-2808 ADNYDATATIDNGSC
+2808 ADNYDATATLDNGSC

-2834 NYDATATADDGS
+2834 NYDATATTDDGS
-2846 CTYPATGLD
+2846 CTYPAAGLD
-2855 CQGQCADIDNN
+2855 CQGNCADINDN
-2866 NICDSTETPVPG
+2866 NICDSAETPAPG

-2908 AVQLDANGAA
+2908 TVQLGANGSA

-2933 TIASSTVNPNTF
+2933 TVASATVIPNTF
-2945 DSGDIG
+2945 DSQDIG
-2951 TVTALFSVTDDQGN
+2951 TVTALLSVTDNQGN

-2974 VQDLISPVASAND
+2974 VQDLIPPVASAND
-2987 ITLEMPN
+2987 ITLAMPN

-3020 SQSTFVGCD
+3020 SQSTFIGCG

-3102 SVTPASTLDAS
+3102 SVIPASTLDAA
-3113 DGVVQLNLTSGSAI
+3113 DGVVQLNLTSGAAT

-3148 GTIPAGFYS
+3148 GIIPAGFYT
-3157 ARVRDAQGC
+3157 ARVRDAEGC

-3177 FGQPAVSRTL
+3177 FGQPAVSHTL
-3187 MVPYALCCNGCGQY
+3187 IVAYALCCNGCGQF

-3212 DNCTDRTAPNFN
+3212 DNCIDRTAPNFN